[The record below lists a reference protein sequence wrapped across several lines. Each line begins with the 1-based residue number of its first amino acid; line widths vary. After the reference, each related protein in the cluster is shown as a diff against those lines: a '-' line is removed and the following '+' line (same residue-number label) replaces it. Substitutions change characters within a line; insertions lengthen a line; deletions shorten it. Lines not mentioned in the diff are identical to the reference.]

1 MVEQK
6 STVALGADGL
16 AIIDADK
23 GRIGAQAL
31 GDLFGKPGAG
41 GRIGAFNAHQNQ
53 ARGQAVAY
61 LLQEQLLLLA
71 WGCAAKMPIDRW

>member
-16 AIIDADK
+16 AIVDGDK
-23 GRIGAQAL
+23 SRISAQAPGDML
-31 GDLFGKPGAG
+31 GQPGAG

-53 ARGQAVAY
+53 ARGQAVA
-61 LLQEQLLLLA
+61 
-71 WGCAAKMPIDRW
+71 